1 MKSWLWRSLLEH
13 PKAQAAPIRSSWS
26 LFLLKRNSNSCSAM
40 GTTTTRTMSIFNDK
54 YSLKMNHHE
63 SSSHNLFSQKRL
75 FSTCLKQTSASS
87 SGSDNKHQ
95 NTKKE
100 DYDPQKI
107 SRNAVVKAI
116 AGNTF
121 ITAIKFAAY
130 ITSGSATLL
139 AETCHSLIDSL
150 NQGLLY
156 LGIKQSAKTPDQK
169 YQYGYGRARYFYS
182 LVSALG
188 IWWIGS
194 FSVMY
199 NGIQT
204 LIHPPSHQTHPKVT
218 DTTNGTDH
226 HHNVLV
232 PTSDMIE
239 KDSWSYMILNSFLPD
254 QMVTTMMCHYGL
266 VTPIVLLISFIIDGG
281 VLLSVVKDLRE
292 EKPKDMGIFQYMK
305 SIQDPMV
312 LAVLL
317 EDLAACLGVV
327 IAFAGIGMSI
337 YTDNLIYDSVA
348 SLAIGG
354 LLGLVSLSLIQ
365 LNRNYLIGRSI
376 DSKMEAKIRDIL
388 MKRES
393 IEAVYAIQSQWLSPT
408 SFSVTIEVDFNGY
421 YFCKVLKE
429 LGYEK
434 EFIKRSK
441 DVKELMKLLNWYT
454 EDVTKAMEREII
466 DIQDDIRSHIPEATF
481 IELEPS
487 SSMTGFRIV
496 EYLLSDSL
504 K

>member
-1 MKSWLWRSLLEH
+1 MMVH
-13 PKAQAAPIRSSWS
+13 
-26 LFLLKRNSNSCSAM
+26 
-40 GTTTTRTMSIFNDK
+40 D
-54 YSLKMNHHE
+54 NH
-63 SSSHNLFSQKRL
+63 LFSQQRE
-75 FSTCLKQTSASS
+75 FSISLRTRTLSNN
-87 SGSDNKHQ
+87 GYGNNHQ

-204 LIHPPSHQTHPKVT
+204 LIHPPSHHTHPKIT
-218 DTTNGTDH
+218 DIATGTE

-239 KDSWSYMILNSFLPD
+239 KDSWSYMFLNSFLPD

-266 VTPIVLLISFIIDGG
+266 VTPIVLLISFVIDGG
-281 VLLSVVKDLRE
+281 VLLSVIKDLRE
-292 EKPKDMGIFQYMK
+292 EKPKGMGIFQYMK

-327 IAFAGIGMSI
+327 IAFAGIGMSV

-434 EFIKRSK
+434 EFIKKSK

-466 DIQDDIRSHIPEATF
+466 DIEDDIRSHIPEATF

-496 EYLLSDSL
+496 EYMLSDSR